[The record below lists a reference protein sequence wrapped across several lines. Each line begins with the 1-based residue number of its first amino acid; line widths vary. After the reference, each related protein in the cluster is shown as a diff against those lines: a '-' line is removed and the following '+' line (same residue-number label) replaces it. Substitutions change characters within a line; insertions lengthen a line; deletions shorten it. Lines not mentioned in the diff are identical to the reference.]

1 MISCNTN
8 NYVLKCYLNL
18 FMIVADVMQ
27 GRTVLAMR
35 IKVVNGVFN
44 IVKKI
49 TCFHSQNLE
58 LIPLEYL

>member
-1 MISCNTN
+1 MISCNNN

-35 IKVVNGVFN
+35 IKVVNGVSD
-44 IVKKI
+44 IVKKLLVFI
-49 TCFHSQNLE
+49 HKILN
-58 LIPLEYL
+58 

>member
-1 MISCNTN
+1 MISCNNN

-35 IKVVNGVFN
+35 IKIVNGVFN
-44 IVKKI
+44 IIKKLLVFI
-49 TCFHSQNLE
+49 HKILN
-58 LIPLEYL
+58 